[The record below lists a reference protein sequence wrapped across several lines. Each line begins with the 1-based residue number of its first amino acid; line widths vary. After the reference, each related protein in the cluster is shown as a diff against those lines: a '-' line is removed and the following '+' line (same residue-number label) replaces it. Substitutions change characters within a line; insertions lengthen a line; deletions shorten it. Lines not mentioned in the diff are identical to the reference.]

1 MPDAL
6 DGDFSASRAVL
17 MGTSAYTH
25 LSGIPAARN
34 SLHRMRRLLGSE
46 LCGSWPESRISVI
59 EDPDTVADLP
69 RKLVSEFALAEHV
82 ALFYYVGHGMYD
94 AEDNLCLT
102 VGDSDPHP
110 TWRTTTSLGYGA
122 IEHAFRMSRAA
133 VKIAIIDCCF
143 AGLAGRQSRLSAT
156 ADVLPLPSARGFYLM
171 MASREYATA
180 WFEEEGESAEP
191 QTYFTKYLAETIEHG
206 IAGRPN
212 ALTLESVFEATADAL
227 VRDGKPEP
235 SCRSSDRAAGFA
247 FARNAGDAVAEL
259 ASPYTS
265 AGGRPELG
273 GRGRWTPSRRT
284 LILGAIGAG
293 ATAAAVPPLLALGRR
308 ETPTGTPSSTSSDG
322 LPVLAWIVEGR
333 GPLCAAFSLDG
344 TILASG
350 NMDGTITLWDTTNR
364 APITVLTDPGH
375 LNDAGVG
382 NVLFNA
388 NGWMLA
394 GVNTNSETVTLWDT
408 ATRKVVANVEDSAA
422 VSVTTAAFSQGGAF
436 LAVGEGTGR
445 LMIWQ
450 VGSQSVYKVL
460 IDAVAGQKTMT
471 KEINSVAFSPDGKLL
486 AASLAAGL
494 VQLWDATTYQEVG
507 TLAGTE
513 AGVGAIAF
521 SPDGKLLAGAT
532 NTNEVLLWSMPGR
545 QRVGALTYQDTDR
558 DRVAAQV
565 FSIAFSPDGSTL
577 VAGTG
582 GA

>member
-1 MPDAL
+1 M
-6 DGDFSASRAVL
+6 
-17 MGTSAYTH
+17 
-25 LSGIPAARN
+25 
-34 SLHRMRRLLGSE
+34 
-46 LCGSWPESRISVI
+46 
-59 EDPDTVADLP
+59 
-69 RKLVSEFALAEHV
+69 
-82 ALFYYVGHGMYD
+82 
-94 AEDNLCLT
+94 
-102 VGDSDPHP
+102 
-110 TWRTTTSLGYGA
+110 
-122 IEHAFRMSRAA
+122 
-133 VKIAIIDCCF
+133 
-143 AGLAGRQSRLSAT
+143 
-156 ADVLPLPSARGFYLM
+156 
-171 MASREYATA
+171 
-180 WFEEEGESAEP
+180 
-191 QTYFTKYLAETIEHG
+191 
-206 IAGRPN
+206 
-212 ALTLESVFEATADAL
+212 
-227 VRDGKPEP
+227 
-235 SCRSSDRAAGFA
+235 
-247 FARNAGDAVAEL
+247 
-259 ASPYTS
+259 
-265 AGGRPELG
+265 
-273 GRGRWTPSRRT
+273 
-284 LILGAIGAG
+284 
-293 ATAAAVPPLLALGRR
+293 
-308 ETPTGTPSSTSSDG
+308 
-322 LPVLAWIVEGR
+322 
-333 GPLCAAFSLDG
+333 
-344 TILASG
+344 
-350 NMDGTITLWDTTNR
+350 
-364 APITVLTDPGH
+364 
-375 LNDAGVG
+375 
-382 NVLFNA
+382 LFNA

-582 GA
+582 GGLIVIWDIASRRVVKTLGRFTSYGNTDSISGVMFSPSGDILAAVLTGGIKLWAYTPQATG